1 MTNLRSMGFFRT
13 IFCYSH
19 ILFVQGYAKK
29 FDKNNFWGSCCSRHG
44 HQSKIFGP
52 FFEIFEHEKYKIIYK
67 YYKKFKAYS
76 LHYFQRKSTYSSVLQ
91 VTKFHCWR
99 VFDIFKITAFTL
111 ILLTW
116 YITSKTMSKLQTTDV
131 AAATIKPPFK
141 LPQQKQLCFN
151 STIDS
156 KTNNYHRQKPFL
168 TVF

>member
-1 MTNLRSMGFFRT
+1 MG
-13 IFCYSH
+13 S
-19 ILFVQGYAKK
+19 
-29 FDKNNFWGSCCSRHG
+29 SCCSHVVVA
-44 HQSKIFGP
+44 QSKIFGP
-52 FFEIFEHEKYKIIYK
+52 FFAIFEHEKYKIIYK

-131 AAATIKPPFK
+131 ATATIKPPFK

-151 STIDS
+151 STLDS